1 MEQDDGDPAQAGGQ
15 SHGVQPHGARQSVC
29 EDDPDGDLKGGPPE
43 GDIHSSNAPVV
54 PHIGV
59 SHKGQKVEAAHQPQV
74 GGAQGGAL
82 RLAVQEG
89 EDQLTAADTVTD
101 VEDYIW
107 ATLTD
112 PTPQPDAMAM
122 LRTAYPNAMRLDYR
136 PQGAE
141 ILPADTA
148 QSVRGKP
155 FASLFEDF
163 FTQMNGRPLTVEE
176 ARAVKALREEA
187 SK

>member
-1 MEQDDGDPAQAGGQ
+1 MFEERFVRDSIPYKVIGG
-15 SHGVQPHGARQSVC
+15 V
-29 EDDPDGDLKGGPPE
+29 
-43 GDIHSSNAPVV
+43 NFY
-54 PHIGV
+54 
-59 SHKGQKVEAAHQPQV
+59 EAL
-74 GGAQGGAL
+74 GGAAFVTRVRAILL
-82 RLAVQEG
+82 R
-89 EDQLTAADTVTD
+89 DTG
-101 VEDYIW
+101 DYIW